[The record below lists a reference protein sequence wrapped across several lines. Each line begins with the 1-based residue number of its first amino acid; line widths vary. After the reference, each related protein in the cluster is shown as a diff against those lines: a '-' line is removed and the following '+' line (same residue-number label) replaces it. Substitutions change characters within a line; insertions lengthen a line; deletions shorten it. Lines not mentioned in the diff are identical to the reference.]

1 MRWARVANI
10 LQQANI
16 MKYLHDNKPL
26 PSGSFTIGDE
36 RFGSNWL
43 SNATP
48 QQLTERGITIAPAP
62 PPRPAESEKFY
73 FITQDNNGWVVTP
86 KPLDM
91 LKRSMIADA
100 NRAAHSMLAGSDYM
114 VIKQE
119 EVGVGVLPQWT
130 DYRAAV
136 REESNRITAA
146 VEAATDVAGLEAIKN
161 NWPLN
166 PDQLAEEAR
175 RKAEAEAA
183 KLEKEGEE

>member
-1 MRWARVANI
+1 
-10 LQQANI
+10 
-16 MKYLHDNKPL
+16 MKYIHDNKSL

-43 SNATP
+43 ANATP
-48 QQLTERGITIAPAP
+48 QQLAERGITIAPAP

-73 FITQDNNGWVVTP
+73 YITLDGNSWTVTP
-86 KPLDM
+86 KNLDM
-91 LKRSMIADA
+91 LKRGMIANA

-114 VIKQE
+114 VIKQQ
-119 EVGVGVLPQWT
+119 EVGVGVLPQWA

-161 NWPLN
+161 NWPLS
-166 PDQLAEEAR
+166 PDAIAEEAR
-175 RKAEAEAA
+175 RAAEVEAG
-183 KLEKEGEE
+183 KLENLEADKG

>member
-1 MRWARVANI
+1 
-10 LQQANI
+10 
-16 MKYLHDNKPL
+16 MKYIHDNSPL
-26 PSGSFTIGDE
+26 PSGSSFTIGDE

-43 SNATP
+43 ANATP

-73 FITQDNNGWVVTP
+73 YITKDNDGYVVTP
-86 KPLDM
+86 KNLDM
-91 LKRSMIADA
+91 LKRSMTANA

-114 VIKQE
+114 VVKQAE
-119 EVGVGVLPQWT
+119 TSVGVLPQWA

-146 VEAATDVAGLEAIKN
+146 VEAATDIAGLEAIKN

-175 RKAEAEAA
+175 RAAEVEAA
-183 KLEKEGEE
+183 RLENLEADKG

>member
-1 MRWARVANI
+1 
-10 LQQANI
+10 
-16 MKYLHDNKPL
+16 MKYLHNNSPL

-43 SNATP
+43 VNATP
-48 QQLTERGITIAPAP
+48 EQLAERGITIAPAP

-73 FITQDNNGWVVTP
+73 YITQDGDNWVVTP

-91 LKRSMIADA
+91 LKRSMTANA
-100 NRAAHSMLAGSDYM
+100 NRAAHSRLAGSDYM
-114 VIKQE
+114 VIKQQ
-119 EVGVGVLPQWT
+119 EVGVGVLPQWA

-161 NWPLN
+161 NWPRN
-166 PDQLAEEAR
+166 PDELAEEAR
-175 RKAEAEAA
+175 REAEAEAA
-183 KLEKEGEE
+183 KLERDGD